1 MLTPC
6 VSPQVADQAVSVAG
20 RRANIEEA
28 VDTRFTRV
36 SQDGRLGSGQ
46 VDAVLT
52 CPGHWI
58 GVFMSVWISPID
70 SARL

>member
-1 MLTPC
+1 MC
-6 VSPQVADQAVSVAG
+6 AVGVAG
-20 RRANIEEA
+20 RHANIEAA
-28 VDTRFTRV
+28 VKLPAWKATTRFTRIG
-36 SQDGRLGSGQ
+36 QDGRLGSGQ
-46 VDAVLT
+46 VDAVLI